1 MCKQEIPNVFLPK
14 EFSYKMNVSWLA
26 NIITGL
32 TRSCVREQLDS
43 ENFFSTCWSPLAY
56 LLMRQTRA
64 ILTSS
69 GLSKL
74 SH

>member
-14 EFSYKMNVSWLA
+14 EFSYKPSVSWLA

-43 ENFFSTCWSPLAY
+43 ENFFSTYWSPLAC